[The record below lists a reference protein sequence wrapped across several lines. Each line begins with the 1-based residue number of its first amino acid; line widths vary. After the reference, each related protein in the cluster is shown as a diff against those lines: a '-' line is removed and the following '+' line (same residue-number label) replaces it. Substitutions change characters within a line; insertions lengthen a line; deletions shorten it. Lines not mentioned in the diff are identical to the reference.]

1 MLAYSPTVY
10 MNPINFDL
18 RKTHWMVW
26 KGSHNMQTEAK
37 YKNNFILL
45 HFIRK
50 ITKAELEND
59 CAMPHRDLWI
69 FLDKQIRMH
78 TGFRFAFVFFLLI
91 RIEHFFRVFL
101 GDFFKWF
108 FFTSDSIFSLCF
120 CWVFYFFGFS
130 RKSACVTMSCNE
142 LVTLSRYHRF
152 VLVFFVHFKINVK
165 YILS

>member
-37 YKNNFILL
+37 YKNYFILL

-78 TGFRFAFVFFLLI
+78 TGFRFAFVFFLAYSDWTFLHSFPWRFLQVIFFYI
-91 RIEHFFRVFL
+91 RFHIFIVLLLGILFLWVFEEICL
-101 GDFFKWF
+101 CDNVLQWIGHTEPISPFCVFILFCF
-108 FFTSDSIFSLCF
+108 FFSFQ
-120 CWVFYFFGFS
+120 
-130 RKSACVTMSCNE
+130 N
-142 LVTLSRYHRF
+142 
-152 VLVFFVHFKINVK
+152 
-165 YILS
+165 